1 MRSFIIMKIVRMRAV
16 FIVIA
21 LRPSETN
28 ETSFQ
33 SSVQGPQLCLCVTH
47 SFAESWESRKA
58 RKKKKPERQ
67 RTERT
72 AATLCS
78 LSTST
83 RTAHNNWLS
92 NFQTARD
99 LICFPLRVRGPPRL
113 ELNFTQ
119 LLLFAF
125 YAFLPFYEPHVDR
138 KQIQMAMG
146 IAIAIANGKCRRTN
160 RDLSRKPSLI
170 SARQSRQQFFFIA
183 S

>member
-1 MRSFIIMKIVRMRAV
+1 MRAV

-58 RKKKKPERQ
+58 RKKKAREAEDR
-67 RTERT
+67 EDSSD
-72 AATLCS
+72 S
-78 LSTST
+78 LLSIYIYTHSTQQL
-83 RTAHNNWLS
+83 AFKLS
-92 NFQTARD
+92 NCTWFDLFSPARPRTTA
-99 LICFPLRVRGPPRL
+99 FGA
-113 ELNFTQ
+113 Q
-119 LLLFAF
+119 F
-125 YAFLPFYEPHVDR
+125 YAALAFCILCVFAFYEPHVDR

-183 S
+183 SWAAPLPAI